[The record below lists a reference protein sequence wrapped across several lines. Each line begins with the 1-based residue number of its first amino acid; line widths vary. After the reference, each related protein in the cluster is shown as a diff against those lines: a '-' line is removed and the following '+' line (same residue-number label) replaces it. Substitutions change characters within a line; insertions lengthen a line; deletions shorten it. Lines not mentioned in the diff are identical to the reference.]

1 MCYAIAGT
9 MLKRVVL
16 KRFMA
21 LSGSLLAATAV
32 LAATDIPTRYSGSF
46 PSDGTRSQITGTFA
60 NNKLTLSFVV
70 GAKKGDST
78 RRGSYTCTS
87 AGSTSNCSGT
97 FSSGDGSYTGS
108 QKVTIT
114 WSAGKPVSIGFSH

>member
-1 MCYAIAGT
+1 MLRRT
-9 MLKRVVL
+9 MLLPGLVL
-16 KRFMA
+16 
-21 LSGSLLAATAV
+21 GATAV
-32 LAATDIPTRYSGSF
+32 IAAADIPTRYSGAF

-70 GAKKGDST
+70 NAKKGDST
-78 RRGSYTCTS
+78 RRGNYTCTS

-97 FSSGDGSYTGS
+97 FRSGDGSYTGS